1 MEYVKFKRLRIIK
14 QRIERQREKW
24 REKEREID
32 IETIVDKSYQKKLKN
47 LQMSNLED
55 KRAQRWQNNCPN
67 I

>member
-14 QRIERQREKW
+14 QSIERQREKW

-47 LQMSNLED
+47 LHMSNLED
-55 KRAQRWQNNCPN
+55 KRAQR
-67 I
+67 

>member
-24 REKEREID
+24 KEKERERKID
-32 IETIVDKSYQKKLKN
+32 IETIIDKSYQKKLKN

-55 KRAQRWQNNCPN
+55 KRAQW
-67 I
+67 